1 MSKWIIADTG
11 AIVAA
16 LDRREPTHAW
26 AAQNFRMLPKPFLT
40 CEAVITEACYLMRP
54 SKNGE
59 KDVLYLLDQGV
70 LTISFSLAGEVESI
84 MRLMQKYAD
93 VPMSLA
99 DACIVRMSE
108 LLDGAAVMTL
118 DSDFRIYRRRRNK
131 PIELIT
137 VE

>member
-1 MSKWIIADTG
+1 MTKSIIADTG
-11 AIVAA
+11 PIVAA
-16 LDRREPTHAW
+16 LDRREPSHVW
-26 AAQNFRMLPKPFLT
+26 AAQNFKMLPKPFLT

-70 LTISFSLAGEVESI
+70 LTIGFSLTEEVGSI
-84 MRLMQKYAD
+84 MNLMQKYAD

-99 DACIVRMSE
+99 DACIVRMTE
-108 LLDGAAVMTL
+108 LLDGAAVMTF
-118 DSDFRIYRRRRNK
+118 DSDFRIYRRRRNR

-137 VE
+137 SE